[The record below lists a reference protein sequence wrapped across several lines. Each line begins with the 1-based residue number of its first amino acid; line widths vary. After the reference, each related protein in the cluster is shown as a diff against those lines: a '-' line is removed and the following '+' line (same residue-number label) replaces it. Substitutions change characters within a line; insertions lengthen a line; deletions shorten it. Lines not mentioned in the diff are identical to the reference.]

1 MILFRYFY
9 RMKTVEFT
17 STIKCQACVNAVSP
31 VLNNFPGI
39 HSWKVDLQDS
49 SRKLTIETEELDEAK
64 LQEALKNIGYT
75 ITPVV

>member
-1 MILFRYFY
+1 
-9 RMKTVEFT
+9 MKTFEFT

-39 HSWKVDLQDS
+39 YSWKIDLQDP
-49 SRKLTIETEELDEAK
+49 SRKLTIEAEELDEAK
-64 LQEALKNIGYT
+64 LQEALKTIGNT

>member
-1 MILFRYFY
+1 
-9 RMKTVEFT
+9 MKTFEFT
-17 STIKCQACVNAVSP
+17 STIQCQACVNAVSP

-39 HSWKVDLQDS
+39 HSWKVDIQDP
-49 SRKLTIETEELDEAK
+49 SRKLIIKADALDVSK

>member
-1 MILFRYFY
+1 
-9 RMKTVEFT
+9 MKTFEFT

-39 HSWKVDLQDS
+39 YSWKVDLQDP
-49 SRKLTIETEELDEAK
+49 SRKLTIQAETLDETK

-75 ITPVV
+75 ITSVV

>member
-1 MILFRYFY
+1 MLFHYFY
-9 RMKTVEFT
+9 RMKTYEFT

-39 HSWKVDLQDS
+39 RSWKVDLQDS
-49 SRKLTIETEELDEAK
+49 SRKLIIEAEELDQAK

-75 ITPVV
+75 ITPIV

>member
-1 MILFRYFY
+1 
-9 RMKTVEFT
+9 MKTFEFT
-17 STIKCQACVNAVSP
+17 STIKCQACVNVVSP

-39 HSWKVDLQDS
+39 HSWKVDLQDP
-49 SRKLTIETEELDEAK
+49 SRKLTIQADTLDETK

>member
-1 MILFRYFY
+1 
-9 RMKTVEFT
+9 MKTFEFT
-17 STIKCQACVNAVSP
+17 STIKCQACVNAVST

-39 HSWKVDLQDS
+39 HSWKVDLQDP
-49 SRKLTIETEELDEAK
+49 SRKLTIQADTLDETK